1 MNRPVIVVHGGAW
14 YIPQEKREAYIGG
27 CRRAAEVGWDALR
40 SGASAL
46 DAVEAAVRILEDD
59 PTYDAGRGSHFN
71 RLDRVQT
78 DAIIMDGETLDFGAV
93 AAVERIRNPISLAR
107 EVMVHSDHSL
117 IVGAG
122 AEAFAELVGLTLCDP
137 EEMMGTYDTGG
148 WAPPGGDL
156 LLRPGDT
163 VGAVA
168 MDAEGHLAVATST
181 GGTPDKWPGRVGDSP
196 LVGCGAYAD
205 DTVGAAAATGSGE
218 ALMRIVTSKAA
229 VDLLAGG
236 LSAQAAAEA
245 VIARLWQRVRGYGGV
260 IIIDRAGRVGL
271 AHNTPNLSYAY
282 VTSKEGLQ
290 SGAEIAAPDA
300 PGRAAAL
307 QVIDPSDLAAEEI

>member
-1 MNRPVIVVHGGAW
+1 
-14 YIPQEKREAYIGG
+14 
-27 CRRAAEVGWDALR
+27 
-40 SGASAL
+40 
-46 DAVEAAVRILEDD
+46 
-59 PTYDAGRGSHFN
+59 
-71 RLDRVQT
+71 
-78 DAIIMDGETLDFGAV
+78 
-93 AAVERIRNPISLAR
+93 
-107 EVMVHSDHSL
+107 
-117 IVGAG
+117 
-122 AEAFAELVGLTLCDP
+122 
-137 EEMMGTYDTGG
+137 
-148 WAPPGGDL
+148 
-156 LLRPGDT
+156 
-163 VGAVA
+163 
-168 MDAEGHLAVATST
+168 
-181 GGTPDKWPGRVGDSP
+181 

>member
-1 MNRPVIVVHGGAW
+1 MNRPVIIVHGGAW
-14 YIPQEKREAYIGG
+14 YIPPEKREAYVGG
-27 CRRAAEVGWDALR
+27 CRRAAKAGWARLT

-71 RLDRVQT
+71 RLNRVQT

-107 EVMVHSDHSL
+107 EVMVRSEHSF
-117 IVGAG
+117 IVGPG
-122 AEAFAELVGLTLCDP
+122 AEAFAELVGLALCDP
-137 EEMMGTYDTGG
+137 DEMMGTYDTGG
-148 WAPPGGDL
+148 WAPPTAEIG
-156 LLRPGDT
+156 LRPGDT

-168 MDAEGHLAVATST
+168 LDRAGHLAVATST

-205 DTVGAAAATGSGE
+205 DAAGAAAATGSGE

-229 VDLLAGG
+229 VDLIAGG
-236 LSAQAAAEA
+236 LAAQAAAEA
-245 VIARLWQRVRGYGGV
+245 VIARLWDRVRGYGGV
-260 IIIDRAGRVGL
+260 ILIDRAGRVGL

-282 VTSKEGLQ
+282 VTPEAGLKA
-290 SGAEIAAPDA
+290 GVEIAG
-300 PGRAAAL
+300 PGTPGWVPLGRPHA
-307 QVIDPSDLAAEEI
+307 